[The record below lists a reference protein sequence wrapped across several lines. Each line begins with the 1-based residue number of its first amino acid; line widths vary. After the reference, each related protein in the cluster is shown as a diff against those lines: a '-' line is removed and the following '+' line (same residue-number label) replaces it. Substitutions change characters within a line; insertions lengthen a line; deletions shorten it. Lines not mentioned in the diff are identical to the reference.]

1 MSPVMS
7 DVAEARRMG
16 GGEGRGEAF
25 EISFDGEA
33 LRAYPGET
41 VATVLLAAGRRRTR
55 VTGRRGEPRGLYCG
69 MGLCWECVVVVDGR
83 PNQRACTT
91 AAAPGLRV
99 ETQRGPGEGA

>member
-1 MSPVMS
+1 MSPVMTEG
-7 DVAEARRMG
+7 AEARRLG
-16 GGEGRGEAF
+16 GGEGRGAAF

-33 LRAYPGET
+33 LLAYPGET
-41 VATVLLAAGRRRTR
+41 VATALLAAGRRRTG

-99 ETQRGPGEGA
+99 ETQRGPGESA